1 MIRVPHRP
9 APLSLLSKALLCC
22 LFLITAFSSF
32 FVQAQNDAVKTLI
45 REASRE
51 CRTAKMLRRDNLPQ
65 AQKHFRQ
72 YVELLNK
79 AIVIEPNLLSSK
91 DPAVTQVL
99 DFCNVVKSDL
109 DRAEALPLFER
120 GIREC
125 GEARVL
131 IGNAAFD
138 DARQK
143 YQRYLEYK
151 EGALAISESVLDV
164 YANSYE
170 IRLCD
175 RLEADIK
182 QAEVEYRG
190 QLKLTAAEAESA
202 FKGVLDGLSQ
212 SDRQCRGAQN
222 LINDK
227 DSYGAQTV
235 AQVQSLAADA
245 EKLKQEALEQRR
257 RLLAEGRNLD
267 AATGRRIDTVLGGLE
282 ECLGSIGG
290 GISRVQATLAARRA
304 ASGGETARST
314 VNTPLRQIVGAP
326 AAYPQ
331 RAIRRNIEGF
341 VTVKFTVTKTG
352 DVDNIQIVQA
362 EPAGMFEES
371 VMVAVKK
378 YKFQPRI
385 VNGEPVDTKDVEKKL
400 VFKLE

>member
-1 MIRVPHRP
+1 MTRFF
-9 APLSLLSKALLCC
+9 LKAFLPC
-22 LFLITAFSSF
+22 LFLTPVFSGSLAH
-32 FVQAQNDAVKTLI
+32 AQNDAVKPLI

-51 CRTAKMLRRDNLPQ
+51 CRTAKMLRRDDLPQ
-65 AQKHFRQ
+65 AQEHFRK

-79 AIVIEPNLLSSK
+79 AIAIEPNLLSSK
-91 DPAVTQVL
+91 DPAITQVL
-99 DFCNVVKSDL
+99 DFCNVVKNDL

-131 IGNAAFD
+131 ISNAAFD
-138 DARQK
+138 EARQK
-143 YQRYLEYK
+143 YQRYREYK
-151 EGALAISESVLDV
+151 DGALAISESVLDV

-182 QAEVEYRG
+182 QAEAEYRG

-227 DSYGAQTV
+227 DSYGTQTV
-235 AQVQSLAADA
+235 AQVQSLAAEA
-245 EKLKQEALEQRR
+245 EKLKQDALAQRR
-257 RLLAEGRNLD
+257 QLLAEGKNLD
-267 AATGRRIDTVLGGLE
+267 ATTGKKIDTVLGGLE
-282 ECLGSIGG
+282 ECLGSIAGG
-290 GISRVQATLAARRA
+290 VSRVQATLAARKT
-304 ASGGETARST
+304 ASGSAAKSN
-314 VNTPLRQIVGAP
+314 VNSPLRQIVGAP
-326 AAYPQ
+326 ASYPP
-331 RAIRRNIEGF
+331 RAVRRNIEGF
-341 VTVKFTVTKTG
+341 VMVKFTVTKTG
-352 DVDNIQIVQA
+352 DVDAIQITQS
-362 EPAGMFEES
+362 EPAGVFDES
-371 VMVAVKK
+371 VMAAVKK

-385 VNGEPVDTKDVEKKL
+385 VNGEPVDTKEVERKV